1 MDKKDKDVQMI
12 DISSDNEDDNDVIIE
27 DVIEAPTV
35 NKDSKKKIH
44 NKNLPTP
51 TPVTASHASK
61 TTNLE

>member
-1 MDKKDKDVQMI
+1 MDNSDKDVQMI

-35 NKDSKKKIH
+35 NRGSRKKGH
-44 NKNLPTP
+44 DKNMPMP
-51 TPVTASHASK
+51 TPVTASHNSK